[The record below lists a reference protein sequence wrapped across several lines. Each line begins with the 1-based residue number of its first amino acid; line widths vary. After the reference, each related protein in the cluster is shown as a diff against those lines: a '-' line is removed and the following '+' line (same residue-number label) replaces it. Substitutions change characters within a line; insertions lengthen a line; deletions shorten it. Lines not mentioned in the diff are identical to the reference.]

1 MEPSFHHMNK
11 NKQMCTHTRTHTGT
25 NSTATVCCQ
34 SLSAESTELRT
45 SIPCD
50 CLQHVLLLAPLW
62 PCLKGSP
69 AGKDCF
75 CLQWDCRDYNMC
87 ASEREGVCMRP
98 LRLAFDG
105 SKACDTHS
113 PSLLF
118 CLSFFTLFSVSF
130 PSLSQRLHL
139 HLCSSVAPPCC
150 RNSQLHKGWWAAVCI
165 ILFNSLHYF
174 TDAFHQNYDASL
186 LRNWLQILSK
196 QLWLILTQL
205 FWIFVE
211 QPTCLPLYCE
221 SHHLQCEVCM

>member
-11 NKQMCTHTRTHTGT
+11 NKQMCTHTHTGT

-87 ASEREGVCMRP
+87 ASAREGVCMRP

-105 SKACDTHS
+105 SKTCDTHS

-118 CLSFFTLFSVSF
+118 CLSFFTLFSVSLPF
-130 PSLSQRLHL
+130 SLSVSTCIFAPQWCRPAAGI
-139 HLCSSVAPPCC
+139 CSCIKDDEPQSASFYSTP
-150 RNSQLHKGWWAAVCI
+150 CI
-165 ILFNSLHYF
+165 ISQMHF
-174 TDAFHQNYDASL
+174 TRIMMRASCVTGYKYYRSNYG
-186 LRNWLQILSK
+186 
-196 QLWLILTQL
+196 
-205 FWIFVE
+205 
-211 QPTCLPLYCE
+211 
-221 SHHLQCEVCM
+221 